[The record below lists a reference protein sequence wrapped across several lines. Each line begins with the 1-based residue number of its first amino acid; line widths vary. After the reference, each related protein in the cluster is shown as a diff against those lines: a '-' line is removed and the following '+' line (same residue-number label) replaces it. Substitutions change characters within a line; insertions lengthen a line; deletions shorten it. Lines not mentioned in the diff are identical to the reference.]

1 MLHGRRLDS
10 DNDSR
15 TIRLATGGEQPDQG
29 ALLPDTECLI
39 RRAFEQDADAGIAM
53 LFRHYHQPL
62 CSHAVRFVSS
72 KEIAEDIVSDIF
84 YEFHA
89 GQLYQAITT
98 SFRAFFFTA
107 VRNRAFDYVR
117 AEMKRSTSL
126 DRADAMPL
134 TVDQQPDTILQYEE
148 LYHDVEAAINALPQK
163 RRQVYLMHR
172 FDGKKYSEIA
182 TELGLSVKTVEVH
195 MYNAIHQIR
204 SVLKDKW
211 LIPLLSLWLF

>member
-1 MLHGRRLDS
+1 MGKSKRIDWENGTRPLLH
-10 DNDSR
+10 
-15 TIRLATGGEQPDQG
+15 TTGGEQPS
-29 ALLPDTECLI
+29 LIPLIPDNEYLI
-39 RRAFEQDADAGIAM
+39 RRAFEQDADAGVTL
-53 LFRHYHQPL
+53 LFRHYYQPL

-89 GQLYQAITT
+89 GQLYRSITT
-98 SFRAFFFTA
+98 SFRSFLFTA

-126 DRADAMPL
+126 DRAETLSLDAG
-134 TVDQQPDTILQYEE
+134 QQPDAITQYEE
-148 LYHDVEAAINALPQK
+148 LYHDVEAAISRLPQK
-163 RRQVYLMHR
+163 RRQVYMMHR

-195 MYNAIHQIR
+195 MYNAIHDIR
-204 SVLKDKW
+204 SALKTKW
-211 LIPLLSLWLF
+211 LLLLLSLWLP

>member
-1 MLHGRRLDS
+1 MLHSRPFDS
-10 DNDSR
+10 EADNRAFLS
-15 TIRLATGGEQPDQG
+15 TTSSQLPGSGPS
-29 ALLPDTECLI
+29 LPDTELLI
-39 RRAFEQDADAGIAM
+39 RRAFEQDADAGITM

-89 GQLYQAITT
+89 GQLYQSITT

-126 DRADAMPL
+126 DRVDAMPL
-134 TVDQQPDTILQYEE
+134 TADQQPDTITQFEE
-148 LYHDVEAAINALPQK
+148 LYHDVEAAISAMPPK
-163 RRQVYLMHR
+163 RRQVYMMHR
-172 FDGKKYSEIA
+172 YEGKKYSEIA
-182 TELGLSVKTVEVH
+182 AELGLSAKTVEVH
-195 MYNAIHQIR
+195 MYNAIHQLR
-204 SVLKDKW
+204 AALKDKW
-211 LIPLLSLWLF
+211 FVLVLLPWLL